1 LVTLGASLA
10 IAAVPCAAQA
20 ANGANASDG
29 GVVASPSR
37 ADEGVSLRPHF
48 EVAGAHFVSVL
59 GGWQGRE
66 IGFGS
71 VATVGLELGV
81 SRRFGLEAR
90 LFGAGFL
97 DGSDPSDPSL
107 RPASSAGFYGGG
119 LGFRSHP
126 FAVLEGAWFGGAL
139 SYARTG
145 DVGRVAVDLRVGWDF
160 RPTARTE
167 LGPYVG
173 FLQVIEP
180 DSTTM
185 RPQDARAVMLGL
197 HVGFDEGPPVVA
209 PPPPI
214 KVVAPPTPTPP
225 KKLECPP
232 GKVLDEGAS
241 HCVDVPPPP
250 PAPELCAD
258 GSVASGPTGCPM
270 AVDEVKVVG
279 DEIVLGDRIYF
290 DLGLSTI
297 KPKSLPMLANL
308 AKLILDHPEYVLI
321 RVQGHTDETGPDEL
335 NQKLSEDRAASVVRV
350 LVDLGVPAARL
361 QAQGFGKQRPR
372 ASGGTREAR
381 QENRR
386 VEFLIERRQEVKP

>member
-1 LVTLGASLA
+1 MGAL
-10 IAAVPCAAQA
+10 PCSARA
-20 ANGANASDG
+20 GDG
-29 GVVASPSR
+29 GVVRGSPSG
-37 ADEGVSLRPHF
+37 DGVSWRPHF

-59 GGWQGRE
+59 GGWQGKE

-97 DGSDPSDPSL
+97 DGSAPSDPSL

-119 LGFRSHP
+119 LGFRAHP
-126 FAVLEGAWFGGAL
+126 FAVLEGAWLGGAL

-145 DVGRVAVDLRVGWDF
+145 DVGRVAVDLRIGWDF
-160 RPTARTE
+160 RPSARTE

-180 DSTTM
+180 DSSVM

-197 HVGFDEGPPVVA
+197 HVGFDEGPPRVAPPRPVKVAA
-209 PPPPI
+209 PPPP
-214 KVVAPPTPTPP
+214 PP

-232 GKVLDEGAS
+232 GKVLDESATR
-241 HCVDVPPPP
+241 CLEVPPP
-250 PAPELCAD
+250 PAPERCAD
-258 GSVASGPTGCPM
+258 GTVAPATGCPM

-290 DLGLSTI
+290 DLGLATI
-297 KPKSLPMLANL
+297 KPRSRPMLANL
-308 AKLILDHPEYVLI
+308 AKLILDHPEYVVI
-321 RVQGHTDETGPDEL
+321 HVQGHTDESGPDEF
-335 NQKLSEDRAASVVRV
+335 NQRLSEARAAAVVRM
-350 LVDLGVPAARL
+350 LVELGVPAARL
-361 QAQGFGKQRPR
+361 HAQGFGEQRPR
-372 ASGGTREAR
+372 ANGATVEAS